1 MVLISCFSIDKS
13 IGLLSINFPF
23 NSSIFARLRMV
34 LTKSN
39 KEDKAR
45 VVSDYIAGM
54 TDRFAI
60 REHQKFFDVTKGW
73 Y

>member
-1 MVLISCFSIDKS
+1 M
-13 IGLLSINFPF
+13 
-23 NSSIFARLRMV
+23 
-34 LTKSN
+34 LTKSD
-39 KEDKAR
+39 KSYKAR

-60 REHQKFFDVTKGW
+60 REHQKLFDVTKGW